1 MKNGRPI
8 AGDNRD
14 LRAGAYDPVND
25 FGKPQPHQ
33 IRQAATP
40 HQAAQPGADLRP
52 DPLPSSQ
59 NDVLP
64 ERLRR
69 APQGP
74 LSPRR
79 GRAS

>member
-1 MKNGRPI
+1 MKKDRPI
-8 AGDNRD
+8 AGDSRD
-14 LRAGAYDPVND
+14 IRGGAYDPVND

-33 IRQAATP
+33 IRQAITP

-52 DPLPSSQ
+52 DLLPSE

-69 APQGP
+69 PPQGP

-79 GRAS
+79 GRGN

>member
-25 FGKPQPHQ
+25 FGKPQPDQ
-33 IRQAATP
+33 ICQAITP
-40 HQAAQPGADLRP
+40 HQAAQSGADVRP
-52 DPLPSSQ
+52 DPLPPE

-79 GRAS
+79 GRGN